1 MVDEIGL
8 SFLFEKNTNQ
18 FGSKFTKNADDFN
31 AWFGLLTIL
40 PLVFLLQRF
49 VLNFPIP

>member
-8 SFLFEKNTNQ
+8 SFLSKKNTNQ
-18 FGSKFTKNADDFN
+18 FGDKFTKNADDFN

-40 PLVFLLQRF
+40 PLVFLLLRF
-49 VLNFPIP
+49 IFSFIIH